1 MRHFRTAALVLAL
14 ASTPLLATAAASPLP
29 PANVSAAV
37 AAPGRSADNIKMD
50 QSRKPAEILKWAGLR
65 QGMSVLDLF
74 GGNRYWAEIF
84 APAVGPKGHVTVWE
98 PNQFF
103 GDKGRA
109 AFATF
114 KAAHSNVTLLNSA
127 MESPNLPAK
136 AFDFAMLNLNYH
148 DLYWENPKLK
158 VVRMDPGAW
167 LKTLHAA
174 MKPGST
180 VVVIDHVANPGD
192 TRQNVEKYHR
202 IDPATIKADFARAGF
217 KLAASSDLLRN
228 PADDHSLPVF
238 DEKVQGHTDRVVYKF
253 RTMR

>member
-1 MRHFRTAALVLAL
+1 MRALAL
-14 ASTPLLATAAASPLP
+14 AILISVVAPPAAIASPL
-29 PANVSAAV
+29 ANVAAAV
-37 AAPGRSADNIKMD
+37 AAPGRSADNVKMD
-50 QSRKPAEILKWAGLR
+50 ESRKPAEILNWAGLR
-65 QGMSVLDLF
+65 QGMAVLDLF

-109 AFATF
+109 AFDTF
-114 KAAHSNVTLLNSA
+114 KAAHGNVTLLNSA

-148 DLYWENPKLK
+148 DLYWENAKLG
-158 VVRMDPGAW
+158 VVRMDPAAW

-202 IDPATIKADFARAGF
+202 IDPATLKADFARAGF
-217 KLAASSDLLRN
+217 KLAGSSNVLRN
-228 PADDHSLPVF
+228 PADDHSLEVF
-238 DEKVQGHTDRVVYKF
+238 DDKVRGHTDRVVYKF
-253 RTMR
+253 RTVP

>member
-1 MRHFRTAALVLAL
+1 MRVLAL
-14 ASTPLLATAAASPLP
+14 ALLLSCATAPAAFASPLP

-37 AAPGRSADNIKMD
+37 AAPGRSADNVKMD
-50 QSRKPAEILKWAGLR
+50 ESRKPAEILQWAGLR
-65 QGMSVLDLF
+65 QGMAVLDLF

-84 APAVGPKGHVTVWE
+84 APAVGAQGHVTVWE
-98 PNQFF
+98 PTQFF

-114 KAAHSNVTLLNSA
+114 AAANSNVSLLNSA
-127 MESPNLPAK
+127 MEAPNLPVN

-158 VVRMDPGAW
+158 VVRMDPDAW

-192 TRQNVEKYHR
+192 TRANVEKYHR
-202 IDPATIKADFARAGF
+202 IDPATIQADFRRAGF
-217 KLAASSDLLRN
+217 ELAASSDLLRN

-253 RTMR
+253 RTMP